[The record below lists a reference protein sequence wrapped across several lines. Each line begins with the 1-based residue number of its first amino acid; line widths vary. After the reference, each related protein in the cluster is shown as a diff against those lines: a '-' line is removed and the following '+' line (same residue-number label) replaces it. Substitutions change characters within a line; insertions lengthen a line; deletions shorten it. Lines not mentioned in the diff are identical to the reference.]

1 MDAIPGGIREDNYV
15 RYVLAPPL
23 ITTKVWSGDLLSAS
37 FPSSEAGK
45 VIQCGAEIVVSR
57 SSDDSCGVMDKIH
70 PVPFE
75 MIHEE
80 WLISEGLAARGPLA
94 N

>member
-1 MDAIPGGIREDNYV
+1 MPGLRRRV
-15 RYVLAPPL
+15 
-23 ITTKVWSGDLLSAS
+23 TGDVKRLEMTN
-37 FPSSEAGK
+37 FSEAGK